1 MAEHWAPC
9 AIGMLPS
16 AQTPIGKHP
25 SLVIHRP
32 AQQAPPQE
40 EQPSAGQQ
48 AQGPLGTGNKM
59 VKAGAADDN
68 AHNQGHNEHSKQVEM
83 ADIEA
88 GEQEE
93 LYFSRFYRGNAAHK
107 THEGQVDGAG
117 GLQEDLQNQQGMSM
131 QHVELVKPVRIL

>member
-1 MAEHWAPC
+1 
-9 AIGMLPS
+9 
-16 AQTPIGKHP
+16 
-25 SLVIHRP
+25 
-32 AQQAPPQE
+32 
-40 EQPSAGQQ
+40 
-48 AQGPLGTGNKM
+48 M

-93 LYFSRFYRGNAAHK
+93 LYFSRFYRGIAAHK